1 MKRRYTI
8 LNYLQVFCLISTG
21 IFISILLN
29 NFYVISNYLLNLF
42 IENIVETYL
51 SVAAITVA
59 GLKSES

>member
-8 LNYLQVFCLISTG
+8 LNYLQVFCLLSTG

-29 NFYVISNYLLNLF
+29 NFYMISNYLLNLF